1 MTGITADKIDAALG
15 LIDRFEN
22 GEQPL
27 APQDAEQLVRGIFDA
42 CGYDVTQAGFVGGD
56 QGVDC
61 YFSGLIDGRNQ
72 TVAVE
77 VRVGRRPADIKCVQ
91 HAFALKNKSPNF
103 DRAMVIS
110 RAGFLAA
117 TLREAESLG
126 LGEVDMFGP
135 AALRNWITKQVI
147 PEDVT
152 ASYERIVGGAMKSL
166 ADLVARNPQALAK
179 LKWWEVEAVLREA
192 FEGMGF
198 GARKTR
204 ASKDGGFDLELTIS
218 EGGRRRV
225 FLVEVKHW
233 TDQRPG
239 SGHLKKLIK
248 VTLSKE
254 VEGSFLL
261 SSSGFTK
268 TVYSGITEISVPVR
282 LGAGEK
288 IVALCRTYYRLKNQ
302 LWREDVNLHQELLS
316 GTWAIGDRTHGTA
329 C

>member
-1 MTGITADKIDAALG
+1 MANAKEPIV
-15 LIDRFEN
+15 DR
-22 GEQPL
+22 
-27 APQDAEQLVRGIFDA
+27 
-42 CGYDVTQAGFVGGD
+42 
-56 QGVDC
+56 
-61 YFSGLIDGRNQ
+61 
-72 TVAVE
+72 
-77 VRVGRRPADIKCVQ
+77 
-91 HAFALKNKSPNF
+91 SPNH
-103 DRAMVIS
+103 
-110 RAGFLAA
+110 
-117 TLREAESLG
+117 
-126 LGEVDMFGP
+126 
-135 AALRNWITKQVI
+135 
-147 PEDVT
+147 
-152 ASYERIVGGAMKSL
+152 
-166 ADLVARNPQALAK
+166 
-179 LKWWEVEAVLREA
+179 EAVLREA

-204 ASKDGGFDLELTIS
+204 SSKDGGFDLELTIS
-218 EGGRRRV
+218 EGGKRLI

-302 LWREDVNLHQELLS
+302 LWRQDVNLHQELLS
-316 GTWAIGDRTHGTA
+316 GTWAIGDTPCRPSRSWEEQAQARPRFEFPRMSPILSRELSVHGQMLRQA
-329 C
+329 VF